1 MSRPINI
8 SSNLTI
14 ILKIFFPI
22 FWLMFF
28 GLTLIAFLNSS
39 EAYVGGM
46 PILWFR
52 LMLLSFIVTGA
63 LVMYFSIMRLKRI
76 EVDRDFFYVTNYRQ
90 TARYPF
96 HNVESIKEVSYFIF
110 KVYHL
115 ALREPGIFGKKSIF
129 LASNNRFQKAL
140 HDVPEMNAMIV
151 KE

>member
-1 MSRPINI
+1 MNRPINI
-8 SSNLTI
+8 STNLTI

-63 LVMYFSIMRLKRI
+63 LVMYFSIMKLRRI
-76 EVDRDFFYVTNYRQ
+76 EVDQEFFYVTNYRQ

-96 HNVESIKEVSYFIF
+96 HNIESIKEVSYFIF
-110 KVYHL
+110 TVYHL
-115 ALREPGIFGKKSIF
+115 SLREPGIFGKKSIF
-129 LASNNRFQKAL
+129 LASNNRLQKAL
-140 HDVPEMNAMIV
+140 TDVPELNAMIV